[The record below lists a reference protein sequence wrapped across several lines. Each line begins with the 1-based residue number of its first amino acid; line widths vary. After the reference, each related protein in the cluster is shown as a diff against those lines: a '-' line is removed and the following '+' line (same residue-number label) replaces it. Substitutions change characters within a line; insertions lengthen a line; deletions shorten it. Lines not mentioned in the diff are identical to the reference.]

1 MQSMAESTVFINRLY
16 DESFELLL
24 EARNYFQYSPT
35 AQALPQ
41 APTARDRLFV
51 NCQAMRL
58 ASRMTQS
65 MAWLLAQRAL
75 QNGEISPNQAC
86 GGNYSLGAESICID
100 DDGHD
105 DQRVPPSMQTLLKR
119 SHSLYMRVLRLD
131 QAARNKFGASDQQ
144 AARPH

>member
-1 MQSMAESTVFINRLY
+1 MAENTVFINRLY

-35 AQALPQ
+35 AQALPAAS
-41 APTARDRLFV
+41 APRDRLFV

-65 MAWLLAQRAL
+65 MAWLLAQRAV
-75 QNGEISPNQAC
+75 QAGEISPDEAC
-86 GGNYSLGAESICID
+86 AGNYSLGGESICTEE
-100 DDGHD
+100 DGID
-105 DQRVPPSMQTLLKR
+105 DQRVPPSMQKLLRR

-131 QAARNKFGASDQQ
+131 QAARSKYGNNATE
-144 AARPH
+144 ARHSH